1 VFGRRMMIQKM
12 IQKMATV
19 NTLESK
25 NHKNEAK
32 MHSTWSSA
40 VLASTW
46 HIQTPP

>member
-1 VFGRRMMIQKM
+1 MMS
-12 IQKMATV
+12 KMATV

-32 MHSTWSSA
+32 MHSTRSSA
-40 VLASTW
+40 VLESTR